1 MNEDTFRKAAN
12 GVENGLAHLHPD
24 NGFDQDEYRARLV
37 ADRVRNGT
45 WLNAQNFPPLEW
57 AVPYLLPEG
66 YAVLVAPPKAGK
78 SWFAAG
84 IGLACADGG
93 HALGHLTVDR
103 RPCLYFALEDGHRR
117 LQSRFRQ
124 ITGRDYIPRN
134 MNVVVNAANLTEVVA
149 IAETFQDTVH
159 DAGGAP
165 PLIIVDTLGKVNPA
179 RATNQSA
186 YGADYAVGSQLQALA
201 KRVPGSTVLAIHH
214 TNKGSHA
221 DALDSVSGTQ
231 GVAGAADAVLILK
244 RARQSNDAV
253 LMVTG
258 RDISNETEYA
268 LVSRGGSWE
277 INGATL
283 SEAEAKAG
291 EVRAAQ
297 ADASFN
303 QRHGGRTTDILAAA
317 RTACSDGGS
326 VTAAD
331 LADNLELSV
340 DIVGKYLRRL
350 HKQGLLERVQRGSY
364 KPVSE
369 VSEVSYS
376 QVKAQ
381 KESDNASNQ
390 VSEVSEVSDNVSEV
404 SDRKRALTSTTDTTD
419 TSDTTSK
426 ADQPALV
433 IIRNND

>member
-78 SWFAAG
+78 SWLAAG

-93 HALGHLTVDR
+93 HALGHLTVDH
-103 RPCLYFALEDGHRR
+103 RPCLYLALEDGHRR

-124 ITGRDYIPRN
+124 ITGRDYIPAG
-134 MNVVVNAANLTEVVA
+134 MNVVIDAANLTEVIA
-149 IAETFQDTVH
+149 ISEQFQDEVH

-165 PLIIVDTLGKVNPA
+165 PLIIVDTLGKVNPT
-179 RATNQSA
+179 RSTNQSA

-303 QRHGGRTTDILAAA
+303 QRHGGRTSDILAAA
-317 RTACSDGGS
+317 RTACSDGGT

-331 LADNLELSV
+331 LAADLDLTAN
-340 DIVGKYLRRL
+340 IVGTYLRRL
-350 HKQGLLERVQRGSY
+350 EKQGQLKRVKRGAY
-364 KPVSE
+364 RPVSE
-369 VSEVSYS
+369 VSEVSFT
-376 QVKAQ
+376 QVNARND
-381 KESDNASNQ
+381 SDTDSNMSER
-390 VSEVSEVSDNVSEV
+390 VSE
-404 SDRKRALTSTTDTTD
+404 RKTTMTSHKD
-419 TSDTTSK
+419 TSNTSNTTSE